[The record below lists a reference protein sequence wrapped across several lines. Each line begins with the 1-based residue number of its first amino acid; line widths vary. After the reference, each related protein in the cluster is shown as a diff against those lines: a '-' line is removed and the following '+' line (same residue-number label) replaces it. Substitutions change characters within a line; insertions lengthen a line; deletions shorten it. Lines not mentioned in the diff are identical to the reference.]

1 MTDNERNKRP
11 YYDYS
16 KTRNQYFDRGQME
29 WDKNHFLQRIL
40 ETLIEQQRK
49 DHKMKTELKVNN
61 GLHISLERCNNSIHT
76 CCVYFTNLETGEKVN
91 AKYFN
96 DREKAIAYM
105 KKFSKNTN
113 QKEAKMPF
121 TPADDK
127 RIGTPVKE
135 ETHIEPDND
144 FHIQS
149 YLDGKK
155 VGKEEGSLKTDRF
168 HRCDKIR
175 GSLDTALRATEY
187 LIAQKIKKNEWVHS
201 YWYEMLVLLRKAHDL
216 YFDKVHPDIIEKIP
230 SQPTEPK
237 GGAYVGINK
246 KKGSESLS

>member
-1 MTDNERNKRP
+1 MTDNERNKRS

-61 GLHISLERCNNSIHT
+61 GLQISLEMCNNSIHT

-91 AKYFN
+91 YKYFN
-96 DREKAIAYM
+96 DKEKAIAYM
-105 KKFSKNTN
+105 KKFSKTTN
-113 QKEAKMPF
+113 QKEAKM
-121 TPADDK
+121 A
-127 RIGTPVKE
+127 KE

-155 VGKEEGSLKTDRF
+155 VGKEEGSLQADRF

-175 GSLDTALRATEY
+175 SSLDTALRATEY

-201 YWYEMLVLLRKAHDL
+201 CWYEMVVLLRKSHDL
-216 YFDKVHPDIIEKIP
+216 YFDKIHPNIIEKIP

-237 GGAYVGINK
+237 GGKYVGIKQKN
-246 KKGSESLS
+246 